1 MLFTFLTPNFR
12 KRLKLGL
19 CIDGKQYVDPNFV
32 KILVN
37 MGYNKEAARV
47 ALKHTNNVISDSVQ
61 YIQEHPQ
68 PGPSQSRSIE
78 FLALINDLVPEV
90 CQRNKTESQIKQYS
104 SWKRQVLILQC
115 PSWRYINTVGIL

>member
-1 MLFTFLTPNFR
+1 M
-12 KRLKLGL
+12 KLGM
-19 CIDGKQYVDPNFV
+19 CVDGKQYVDPNFV

-47 ALKHTNNVISDSVQ
+47 ALKHCNNVISDSVQ
-61 YIQEHPQ
+61 YIQEPPQ

-90 CQRNKTESQIKQYS
+90 S
-104 SWKRQVLILQC
+104 
-115 PSWRYINTVGIL
+115 GDG

>member
-1 MLFTFLTPNFR
+1 V
-12 KRLKLGL
+12 
-19 CIDGKQYVDPNFV
+19 DGKQYVDPNFV

-47 ALKHTNNVISDSVQ
+47 ALKHTNNIISDSVQ

-78 FLALINDLVPEV
+78 FLALINDLAPEV
-90 CQRNKTESQIKQYS
+90 SK
-104 SWKRQVLILQC
+104 V
-115 PSWRYINTVGIL
+115 SWRGPRTKYCSCKRRVSTRPCPN